1 MHHSGQP
8 EAVTAEPARLEF
20 RAVELMNRL
29 LDVSADTMDREID
42 AVLAEIGAAFGFDR
56 TFLFRHDDRSG
67 YSNTHEWVADGVPAL
82 KPFLQGKP
90 ADWNPDW
97 HRQFVAGRTV
107 MVSDRDQLP
116 EGSAERDF
124 LIGIGVR
131 STLMVP
137 MMDGS
142 RLIGVIGFDSAEPD
156 RAMTRDAVLL
166 LRSISRAVSSVL
178 MRSEAARAE
187 VNSRIHLAATLNA
200 LPDLVIE
207 FAPSGEIVACHS
219 DKLPWLSSLVRA
231 GIGCPVHEIL
241 PEPLAKVLKSEIFQP
256 LPEDSVVT
264 RRVGMTTLVTPHR
277 YEVSI
282 VRMQSA
288 SSDGRPGNLLAVIRD
303 ISAADR
309 SSEMLSFRE
318 GQFTAFFEMSP
329 HAILVN
335 DFDTALVLDGN
346 RAFRE
351 IFGLDPQAG
360 GDVDVRRI
368 LPQESAWVIE
378 QSVASLKATSS
389 YGPVEARFRRADGTA
404 FPAIVRCFLSVD
416 PDGRRLVWSLIEDVT
431 EVRAKEAAL
440 QAESQALAAT
450 KARLLAAIEALD
462 DGFAI
467 FDADDRLVLW
477 NTPYVRVFSRIADL
491 ICEGALY
498 DDLLRAAIERGVF
511 GAPGERD
518 DENLQRRLNRPL
530 TEVWDNEDA
539 FADGR
544 LIWVRE
550 RATPAR
556 ETVGL
561 YEDVTARRLSDRRL
575 QQVVDGGEIA
585 VWDWDAGQGFSA
597 INDRWGAMLGLD
609 QTVGLD
615 ALIELIHPEDRQ
627 AVVTVQRQVFL
638 EGHDDFSLRCRM
650 RHANGGWLW
659 LLTRGHVALRWADGS
674 PRRISGITLD
684 VSTQAEAELKL
695 SQVIDGTQ
703 VGTWEHDLRT
713 GVTLVSDRWAEILGY
728 EAVELNPLPL
738 EGWLG
743 MLHPDDARDLIAHE
757 RDSFDAGQWQVEHE
771 VRLRHRF
778 GHWVWV
784 LTRTQVSEWD
794 DEGRP
799 VRTSGINLDISPA
812 KALEAAL
819 ARERDTLAR
828 VMEAS
833 VSGIVVVDGTG
844 CVLFTNAAAARVLGR
859 TVNAGDS
866 LLALLDS
873 ASVCGLA
880 GEPLDRA
887 DLPVVRALAG
897 QPGMHELRH
906 RLIWPSGET
915 RCVAVTSARLSA
927 ADTDLAVVCTF
938 TDITDEMEAEA
949 RLRAAMTAAET
960 ANRAK
965 SDFLAAMSHEIRTPL
980 NGVLGMA
987 AVLAGR
993 LTDPTEQ
1000 AMVRVISDSGEHL
1013 LGVINDI
1020 LDLAKIEAG
1029 RMVLDPRPI
1038 RLAEVLFRVTAL
1050 HQVAADERGIRL
1062 QARCIGGSAEE
1073 IRLGDEK
1080 RLIQILHNLI
1090 GNALKFTD
1098 RGEVRVE
1105 IDCAD
1110 RDAIV
1115 IRVSDTGIGMSQA
1128 EIARAFDEF
1137 SQGMGGSRRSHVGTG
1152 LGLPI
1157 VRRLARLMGGDVALT
1172 SVQGQGVTARVWL
1185 KVPVL
1190 DRAAERSDDNGSLRL
1205 PGIRVLAAED
1215 NATNRIILH
1224 SMLQALGVEAV
1235 IVEHGSEALERFRGE
1250 DFDAVLLDIAMPV
1263 MDGIETLHALNDLAR
1278 ALGKPLPR
1286 AVAVTAN
1293 VMTHQVEDYLGRGF
1307 SAVVAKPIR
1316 LEMLGAALDLGLA
1329 GGAAPGSG

>member
-1 MHHSGQP
+1 MTT
-8 EAVTAEPARLEF
+8 VEPGRLVY
-20 RAVELMNRL
+20 RVVELMNRL
-29 LDVSADTMDREID
+29 LDVTPANAD
-42 AVLAEIGAAFGFDR
+42 AEIGCVLAALGEAGDFAR
-56 TFLFRHDDRSG
+56 TFVFRFDPLTG
-67 YSNTHEWVADGVPAL
+67 YRNTHEWIRPGVPAL
-82 KPFLQGKP
+82 KPCSDAQP
-90 ADWNPDW
+90 AHRLPAWQARFEAGQTVTVPDLD
-97 HRQFVAGRTV
+97 H
-107 MVSDRDQLP
+107 LP
-116 EGSAERDF
+116 EGSAERHF
-124 LIGIGVR
+124 LWRIEAR
-131 STLMVP
+131 SALMVP
-137 MMDGS
+137 LMDGA
-142 RLIGVIGFDSAEPD
+142 RLIGVIGFDSVCRKQTWP
-156 RAMTRDAVLL
+156 RDSVFLL
-166 LRSISRAVSSVL
+166 ESIGRAVSSAL
-178 MRSEAARAE
+178 LRIEAGRDEAP
-187 VNSRIHLAATLNA
+187 VCSHLAATLHA
-200 LPDLVIE
+200 LPGLAIE
-207 FAPSGEIVACHS
+207 LSPSGRIVACHG
-219 DKLPWLSSLVRA
+219 DRLPSLAGLVRT
-231 GIGCPVHEIL
+231 GIGLPLEEVL
-241 PEPLAKVLKSEIFQP
+241 PEPLSGVLADLLADPPADTAE
-256 LPEDSVVT
+256 LT
-264 RRVGMTTLVTPHR
+264 RCAGLSTLAAPHG
-277 YEVSI
+277 YEVS
-282 VRMQSA
+282 VARLPPAAA
-288 SSDGRPGNLLAVIRD
+288 SGEANLLVVIRD
-303 ISAADR
+303 
-309 SSEMLSFRE
+309 SSVAERFSQMLSFRE

-335 DFDTALVLDGN
+335 DFDSAMVLDGN

-351 IFGLDPQAG
+351 MFGLDPQAG
-360 GDVDVRRI
+360 RDVDVRRI
-368 LPQESAWVIE
+368 LPEESAWVLD
-378 QSVASLKATSS
+378 QSVAALKATGS

-404 FPAIVRCFLSVD
+404 FPAITRCFLSVD

-431 EVRAKEAAL
+431 EVREKEAAL

-462 DGFAI
+462 DGFAV

-477 NTPYVRVFSRIADL
+477 NRPYVRVFSRIADL

-498 DDLLRAAIERGVF
+498 DDLLRAAIDRGVF
-511 GAPGERD
+511 GAEGERD
-518 DENLQRRLNRPL
+518 EENLQRRLNRPL
-530 TEVWDNEDA
+530 TEVWDNEDK

-561 YEDVTARRLSDRRL
+561 YEDVTARRLADRRL

-597 INDRWGAMLGLD
+597 INNRWGAMLGLD

-615 ALIELIHPEDRQ
+615 AIIDLVHPEDRI
-627 AVVTVQRQVFL
+627 AVATVQRQVFL
-638 EGHDDFSLRCRM
+638 EGSDDFSLRCRM
-650 RHANGGWLW
+650 RHANGRWLW

-684 VSTQAEAELKL
+684 VSTQAEAEQRL
-695 SQVIDGTQ
+695 SQVIDGTK

-713 GVTLVSDRWAEILGY
+713 GVTLVSDRWAEIIGY
-728 EAVELNPLPL
+728 QAVEINPLPL
-738 EGWLG
+738 SGWLG
-743 MLHPDDARDLIAHE
+743 MLHPDDAEALIAHE
-757 RDSFDAGQWQVEHE
+757 REAFEAGEWQVEHE
-771 VRLRHRF
+771 VRLRHRQ

-784 LTRTQVSEWD
+784 LTRAQVSEWD
-794 DEGRP
+794 EAGHP
-799 VRTSGINLDISPA
+799 VRTSGINLDITPS
-812 KALEAAL
+812 KALESAL

-833 VSGIVVVDGTG
+833 VSGIVVVDEKGDI
-844 CVLFTNAAAARVLGR
+844 LFSNAAAARVLGR
-859 TVNAGDS
+859 AVGPGDS
-866 LLALLDS
+866 LLDLL
-873 ASVCGLA
+873 AAAEVRGLE
-880 GEPLDRA
+880 GEPLDPA
-887 DLPVVRALAG
+887 DLPVARALSG

-906 RLIWPSGET
+906 RLVWPTGAT
-915 RCVAVTSARLSA
+915 RHVAVTSARLSA
-927 ADTDLAVVCTF
+927 AGADLAVVCTF

-965 SDFLAAMSHEIRTPL
+965 SNFLAAMSHEIRTPL

-987 AVLAGR
+987 TVLSGR

-1050 HQVAADERGIRL
+1050 HQVAADEKGIRL

-1073 IRLGDEK
+1073 TRLGDEK

-1105 IDCAD
+1105 IDCSD
-1110 RDAIV
+1110 PGSIV
-1115 IRVSDTGIGMSQA
+1115 VRVSCTGIGMSQA

-1190 DRAAERSDDNGSLRL
+1190 DRTSDRSGNSSALRL
-1205 PGIRVLAAED
+1205 PGVRVLAAED
-1215 NATNRIILH
+1215 NATNRIILQ
-1224 SMLQALGVEAV
+1224 SMLHALGVEAV
-1235 IVEHGSEALERFRGE
+1235 IVEDGTEAIERFRNE

-1263 MDGIETLHALNDLAR
+1263 MDGIETLDALTNLAR

-1293 VMTHQVEDYLGRGF
+1293 VMTHQVEHYLGRGF

-1316 LEMLGAALDLGLA
+1316 LEMLGAALDRTLTPALMR
-1329 GGAAPGSG
+1329 GSG

>member
-1 MHHSGQP
+1 M
-8 EAVTAEPARLEF
+8 TAEPARIEF
-20 RAVELMNRL
+20 RVVELMNRL
-29 LDVSADTMDREID
+29 LDVTPETLD
-42 AVLAEIGAAFGFDR
+42 AEIGSVLAALGQAGDFARCFV
-56 TFLFRHDDRSG
+56 FRYDDAEG
-67 YSNTHEWVADGVPAL
+67 YSNTHEWVRPGVKAL
-82 KPFLQGKP
+82 KAAMQGQP
-90 ADWNPDW
+90 GALLPSWHAMFAAGQTVVVADVD
-97 HRQFVAGRTV
+97 A
-107 MVSDRDQLP
+107 LP
-116 EGSAERDF
+116 SGSAERRF
-124 LIGIGVR
+124 LERIEVR
-131 STLMVP
+131 SSLMVP
-137 MMDGS
+137 LMDGA
-142 RLIGVIGFDSAEPD
+142 RLFGLIGFDSACPNQTWPQD
-156 RAMTRDAVLL
+156 IIFLL
-166 LRSISRAVSSVL
+166 TCIGRAVSSVL
-178 MRSEAARAE
+178 LRIKAATAEAAMRS
-187 VNSRIHLAATLNA
+187 HLAATLHA

-207 FAPSGEIVACHS
+207 LDGAGEIVACHS
-219 DKLPWLSSLVRA
+219 DKLPWLAGLVRA
-231 GIGCPVHEIL
+231 GIGRPLGEVL
-241 PEPLAKVLKSEIFQP
+241 PEPLAGVLGELVANP
-256 LPEDSVVT
+256 PPDHGAVT
-264 RRVGMTTLVTPHR
+264 RRGGLSTLVAPHR
-277 YEVSI
+277 YEVS
-282 VRMQSA
+282 VARLA
-288 SSDGRPGNLLAVIRD
+288 RVGTRGEANLLAVIRD
-303 ISAADR
+303 ISVADR

-329 HAILVN
+329 HVILVN
-335 DFDTALVLDGN
+335 DFDTGMVLDGN

-351 IFGLDPQAG
+351 IFGLDPQVG
-360 GDVDVRRI
+360 RDVDVRRI
-368 LPQESAWVIE
+368 LPEESAWVIDG
-378 QSVASLKATSS
+378 SITALKATSS
-389 YGPVEARFRRADGTA
+389 YGPVEARFRRNDGRV

-431 EVRAKEAAL
+431 EVREKEAAL

-477 NTPYVRVFSRIADL
+477 NTPYVRVFSQIADL

-498 DDLLRAAIERGVF
+498 DDLLRAAIDRGIF
-511 GAPGERD
+511 GAAGERD
-518 DENLQRRLNRPL
+518 DANLQRRLDRPL
-530 TEVWDNEDA
+530 TEVWDNEDK

-556 ETVGL
+556 ETVGV
-561 YEDVTARRLSDRRL
+561 YEDVTARRLADRRL

-615 ALIELIHPEDRQ
+615 ALVDLIHPEDRT
-627 AVVTVQRQVFL
+627 AVATVQREVFL
-638 EGHDDFSLRCRM
+638 EGSDDFSLRCRM
-650 RHANGGWLW
+650 RHANGSWIW
-659 LLTRGHVALRWADGS
+659 LLTRGHVALRSADGNL
-674 PRRISGITLD
+674 RRISGITLD
-684 VSTQAEAELKL
+684 VTTQAEAELRL
-695 SQVIDGTQ
+695 SQVIDGTK

-713 GVTLVSDRWAEILGY
+713 GVTLVSDRWAEIVGY
-728 EAVELNPLPL
+728 EAVELNPQPL
-738 EGWLG
+738 SGWLG

-757 RDSFDAGQWQVEHE
+757 REAFEAGQWQVEHE
-771 VRLRHRF
+771 VRLRHKQ

-784 LTRTQVSEWD
+784 LTRAQVSEWD
-794 DEGRP
+794 ETGRP
-799 VRTSGINLDISPA
+799 VRTSGINLDITPA
-812 KALEAAL
+812 KALESAL

-833 VSGIVVVDGTG
+833 VSGIVVVDENGG
-844 CVLFTNAAAARVLGR
+844 IVFTNAAAARVLGR
-859 TVNAGDS
+859 AVSAGDS
-866 LLALLDS
+866 LLALLDG
-873 ASVCGLA
+873 AVVRGLE
-880 GEPLDRA
+880 GEPLDPA
-887 DLPVVRALAG
+887 DLPVARALAG
-897 QPGMHELRH
+897 HPGMHELRH
-906 RLIWPSGET
+906 RLTWPSGTT
-915 RCVAVTSARLSA
+915 RSVAVTSARLSA
-927 ADTDLAVVCTF
+927 AGSDHAVVCTF

-987 AVLAGR
+987 TVLGGR
-993 LTDPTEQ
+993 LKDPTEQ

-1029 RMVLDPRPI
+1029 RIVLDPRPI

-1062 QARCIGGSAEE
+1062 QARCLGGSADEV
-1073 IRLGDEK
+1073 RQGDEK

-1098 RGEVRVE
+1098 HGEVQVE
-1105 IDCAD
+1105 IDCSES
-1110 RDAIV
+1110 DAIML
-1115 IRVSDTGIGMSQA
+1115 RVRDTGIGMSQA

-1157 VRRLARLMGGDVALT
+1157 VRRLARLMGGDVTLT
-1172 SVQGQGVTARVWL
+1172 SVEGQGVTARVWL
-1185 KVPVL
+1185 KIPVL
-1190 DRAAERSDDNGSLRL
+1190 DRDAAKGRDEATLRL
-1205 PGIRVLAAED
+1205 PGVRVLAAED
-1215 NATNRIILH
+1215 NATNRIILQ

-1235 IVEHGSEALERFRGE
+1235 IVEDGAEALKRFGSAT
-1250 DFDAVLLDIAMPV
+1250 FDVVLLDIAMPV
-1263 MDGIETLHALNDLAR
+1263 MDGIETLDALNDLAR
-1278 ALGKPLPR
+1278 SLGKPQPR
-1286 AVAVTAN
+1286 AIAVTAN

-1316 LEMLGAALDLGLA
+1316 LEMLGEALERSLIAVAAAD
-1329 GGAAPGSG
+1329 PGDGSAS